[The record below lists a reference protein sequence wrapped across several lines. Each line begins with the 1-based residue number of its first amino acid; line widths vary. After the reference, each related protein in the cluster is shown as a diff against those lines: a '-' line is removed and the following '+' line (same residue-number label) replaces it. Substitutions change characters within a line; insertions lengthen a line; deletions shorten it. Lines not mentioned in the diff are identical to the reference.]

1 MTADFFFLSG
11 SAKSSLINN
20 IFEDKSLIVERD
32 FFFWKT
38 VPYWVC
44 FSQGEDFKLTTDLSQ
59 KVHFSH
65 NHAIKNGVNE
75 ALLLMLIKEALFLK

>member
-1 MTADFFFLSG
+1 MTADFFFQVF
-11 SAKSSLINN
+11 AKSSLINN
-20 IFEDKSLIVERD
+20 IFEEDESLIVERN

-44 FSQGEDFKLTTDLSQ
+44 FSQGEDFNLTTDLSQ
-59 KVHFSH
+59 KVHYSH

-75 ALLLMLIKEALFLK
+75 ALLLM